1 VVVTM
6 VLFLVLR
13 FFDIIVN
20 GKFMMMFNSGFY
32 SVVFWIETAL
42 FVIPMVMLMR
52 AGDRKDFASMLRA
65 SIFIMLAGSMYRF
78 DTYIVAFNPGENWSY
93 FPTVLEL
100 LITLGVVAFE
110 VFLYIVIVK
119 RYPILG
125 GVRAPQVR
133 ELEGRA

>member
-1 VVVTM
+1 
-6 VLFLVLR
+6 
-13 FFDIIVN
+13 
-20 GKFMMMFNSGFY
+20 
-32 SVVFWIETAL
+32 
-42 FVIPMVMLMR
+42 
-52 AGDRKDFASMLRA
+52 
-65 SIFIMLAGSMYRF
+65 
-78 DTYIVAFNPGENWSY
+78 VAYNPGENWSY